1 MSFRFTE
8 LTVKALPI
16 GKHFDASTPAFG
28 MRVGKN
34 RRTWIVQRGTDRR
47 IIRVGHWPQM
57 SLSEARTKG
66 KQLLASTL
74 LNHERVTFQEAY
86 DLFCKTYLPSK
97 KPRTQYDYKRV
108 LKRHYLPTLA
118 PKRLDA
124 ITSYMVAAITDD
136 LVHTPSELIQATSV
150 GKTFFKW
157 CIRRHYLTVSP
168 LQAAQLPKP
177 KKRKRVLTDDE
188 LKAVW
193 EASTEFG
200 GSYGALVKLII
211 LTGLRRQECAALQ
224 ISWLQPDRITIPL
237 EVTKNG
243 KEFCFPIGR
252 TTQLILESLKTNWH
266 LLLPT
271 YPYGPL
277 PFNTFAVTKKEF
289 DKLLNIAPYTLHDL
303 RRSYRTNLSRLRVA
317 PHISERLINHASARS
332 DLEEI
337 YDQYTYWDEQ
347 VEAVQKYD
355 TWLSDLL
362 NLRCGAH
369 SESTLAG

>member
-1 MSFRFTE
+1 MSKHFTE

-47 IIRVGHWPQM
+47 IIRVGHYPAM

-66 KQLLASTL
+66 KQLLASTQ

-86 DLFCKTYLPSK
+86 DLFEKIYLPAK

-118 PKRLDA
+118 TKRLDA
-124 ITSYMVAAITDD
+124 VTSHMVTAITDN
-136 LVHTPSELIQATSV
+136 LVHTPSELIQTISV

-168 LQAAQLPKP
+168 MQAEQLPRP
-177 KKRKRVLTDDE
+177 KKRKRVLTDEE
-188 LKAVW
+188 LKALW
-193 EASTEFG
+193 NTANEFG

-211 LTGLRRQECAALQ
+211 LTGLRRTECAALEIGWVQ
-224 ISWLQPDRITIPL
+224 SDRVTLPAHI
-237 EVTKNG
+237 TKNS
-243 KEFCFPIGR
+243 KEFCFPIGPI
-252 TTQLILESLKTNWH
+252 TQELLESLKTNWH

-271 YPYGPL
+271 IPYGPL
-277 PFNTFAVTKKEF
+277 PFNTFSATKKEF
-289 DKLLNIAPYTLHDL
+289 DKLLDIAPYTLHDL
-303 RRSYRTNLSRLRVA
+303 RRTFRTNLGRLKVRPDIAERLVN
-317 PHISERLINHASARS
+317 HISARTDMEETY
-332 DLEEI
+332 DL
-337 YDQYTYWDEQ
+337 YTYLPEMREAMEKWDAFLQ
-347 VEAVQKYD
+347 NLFIDNAVALQ
-355 TWLSDLL
+355 
-362 NLRCGAH
+362 A
-369 SESTLAG
+369 A

>member
-74 LNHERVTFQEAY
+74 LNHERVSFQEAY

-136 LVHTPSELIQATSV
+136 LVHTTRPNAS
-150 GKTFFKW
+150 
-157 CIRRHYLTVSP
+157 
-168 LQAAQLPKP
+168 
-177 KKRKRVLTDDE
+177 
-188 LKAVW
+188 
-193 EASTEFG
+193 ASTF
-200 GSYGALVKLII
+200 S
-211 LTGLRRQECAALQ
+211 
-224 ISWLQPDRITIPL
+224 
-237 EVTKNG
+237 
-243 KEFCFPIGR
+243 
-252 TTQLILESLKTNWH
+252 
-266 LLLPT
+266 
-271 YPYGPL
+271 
-277 PFNTFAVTKKEF
+277 
-289 DKLLNIAPYTLHDL
+289 
-303 RRSYRTNLSRLRVA
+303 
-317 PHISERLINHASARS
+317 
-332 DLEEI
+332 
-337 YDQYTYWDEQ
+337 
-347 VEAVQKYD
+347 
-355 TWLSDLL
+355 
-362 NLRCGAH
+362 
-369 SESTLAG
+369 STLMRLPSPSSISIRPRRFRAGIAAGASIDRTLSAAAAAT

>member
-74 LNHERVTFQEAY
+74 LNHERVSFQEAY

-168 LQAAQLPKP
+168 C
-177 KKRKRVLTDDE
+177 
-188 LKAVW
+188 
-193 EASTEFG
+193 
-200 GSYGALVKLII
+200 
-211 LTGLRRQECAALQ
+211 RQPSSRSPRSANER
-224 ISWLQPDRITIPL
+224 SP
-237 EVTKNG
+237 
-243 KEFCFPIGR
+243 
-252 TTQLILESLKTNWH
+252 TTS
-266 LLLPT
+266 
-271 YPYGPL
+271 
-277 PFNTFAVTKKEF
+277 
-289 DKLLNIAPYTLHDL
+289 
-303 RRSYRTNLSRLRVA
+303 
-317 PHISERLINHASARS
+317 
-332 DLEEI
+332 
-337 YDQYTYWDEQ
+337 
-347 VEAVQKYD
+347 
-355 TWLSDLL
+355 
-362 NLRCGAH
+362 
-369 SESTLAG
+369 